1 MRSPRCAGT
10 TLGARSC
17 HHRGG
22 TGMTANVSDRYA
34 DAAPSGTGMRVVI
47 GVLGLAALVIGI
59 VLLFNPVAA
68 AHTLALLLGLSL
80 VIGGLLEM
88 AVGWDSRSRWG
99 SVVLG
104 AILVIG
110 GILAASWPGATL
122 FTVALITGLSL
133 IAHGA
138 VRVGVAIMARNEIS
152 GWGWLALAGAVNI
165 LFGVLAIAWPQAT
178 VLVLS
183 FVLGLQIAVFGLLL
197 LCAAFLRPGARTGA
211 HSG

>member
-1 MRSPRCAGT
+1 MA
-10 TLGARSC
+10 
-17 HHRGG
+17 
-22 TGMTANVSDRYA
+22 ANVSSPYT
-34 DAAPSGTGMRVVI
+34 DATPSRHTGMRVAI
-47 GVLGLAALVIGI
+47 GLLGLAALVIGV

-68 AHTLALLLGLSL
+68 AHTLALLIGLAL
-80 VIGGLLEM
+80 VIGGLLEL
-88 AVGWDSRSRWG
+88 AVGWDSRSRWA

-110 GILAASWPGATL
+110 GILAAAWPGATL

-178 VLVLS
+178 VFVLS